1 PAALLTA
8 YETAGGPEGLLGFP
22 TAAAGRTPDGKARFQ
37 HFQGGSLYFIDGE
50 EVLVPAAVRSV
61 WSRTGWEHG
70 PLGYPTGA
78 AVTTGTLTVQP
89 FQGGTVF
96 TEGAAGG
103 AVRDAFLSTYL
114 AAGGPAVLGVPTAE
128 VQGLSDGKGSLQ
140 RFERGSVYSSP
151 ATGTRAVTAELLPAW
166 AATGGER
173 GPLGYPTTSA
183 TALAVGGG
191 RFAHFQ
197 GGSVYWSPATG
208 ARVVRGPVRDAWAA
222 AGWERSVLGYPTT
235 DVRTT
240 PDGKAQ
246 YAHFQGGSVYWTQ
259 ATGARVLTAELR
271 AAWAATGWERGPL
284 GYPTTSATAL
294 AVGGGRFAHFQGG
307 SVYWSPATGARVV
320 RGPVR
325 DAWAAAG
332 WERSVLGYPTTDVR
346 TTPDGKAQY
355 AHFQGGSV
363 YWTQATGGHALPTVV
378 RDAWAG
384 TGWERGPLGYPT
396 SGARPVPGGTR
407 TDFQRGTIS
416 VSSANGAVTV
426 QLR

>member
-37 HFQGGSLYFIDGE
+37 HFQGGSVY
-50 EVLVPAAVRSV
+50 VLSSGTFSVPASVRSV

-78 AVTTGTLTVQP
+78 AVATTAANGGTAGTAQP
-89 FQGGTVF
+89 FEGGTVYVPAGG
-96 TEGAAGG
+96 TGHLVSATVEAAVGAAGG
-103 AVRDAFLSTYL
+103 T
-114 AAGGPAVLGVPTAE
+114 AALGLPTSDVLRLP
-128 VQGLSDGKGSLQ
+128 DGKGSLQ

-166 AATGGER
+166 GATGWER

-197 GGSVYWSPATG
+197 GGSVYWSPVTG
-208 ARVVRGPVRDAWAA
+208 ARVLRGPVREAWAA
-222 AGWERSVLGYPTT
+222 VGWERSVLGYPTT

-294 AVGGGRFAHFQGG
+294 PGGGRFAHFQGG
-307 SVYWSPATGARVV
+307 SVYW
-320 RGPVR
+320 
-325 DAWAAAG
+325 
-332 WERSVLGYPTTDVR
+332 
-346 TTPDGKAQY
+346 
-355 AHFQGGSV
+355 
-363 YWTQATGGHALPTVV
+363 TQATGAHALPAVV

-396 SGARPVPGGTR
+396 SGPRAVAGGTI
-407 TDFQRGTIS
+407 TDFQRGWIR
-416 VSSANGAVTV
+416 VSSTTGRASVTV
-426 QLR
+426 R